1 MKRGGVNSVNTPI
14 GQQKSK
20 VETQREKNVECK
32 YGKVNNK
39 CMTTVRSNLY
49 VTEVPKAE
57 ERNRKGKKQYL
68 KKILVEK
75 FPKVMKDINPQ
86 IKNLY

>member
-1 MKRGGVNSVNTPI
+1 MQSV
-14 GQQKSK
+14 
-20 VETQREKNVECK
+20 K

-39 CMTTVRSNLY
+39 CMTTVRSNLN
-49 VTEVPKAE
+49 VTEVPKVE
-57 ERNRKGKKQYL
+57 ERNRIGQKQYL

>member
-1 MKRGGVNSVNTPI
+1 
-14 GQQKSK
+14 
-20 VETQREKNVECK
+20 
-32 YGKVNNK
+32 
-39 CMTTVRSNLY
+39 MTTVRSNLY

-75 FPKVMKDINPQ
+75 FPKVMKDINPK